1 MKEEMDLGEIDI
13 PLNYSKL
20 NRKQKMAICDHLI
33 DTILMSIDNI
43 LPAEINRIQFLNEV
57 LESSIESNNELEQYE
72 VSQTLYD
79 MKKRLDFDN

>member
-1 MKEEMDLGEIDI
+1 MREKMEIGDIDI
-13 PLNYSKL
+13 PLDYSKL
-20 NRKQKMAICDHLI
+20 SRKQKIAICDHLI